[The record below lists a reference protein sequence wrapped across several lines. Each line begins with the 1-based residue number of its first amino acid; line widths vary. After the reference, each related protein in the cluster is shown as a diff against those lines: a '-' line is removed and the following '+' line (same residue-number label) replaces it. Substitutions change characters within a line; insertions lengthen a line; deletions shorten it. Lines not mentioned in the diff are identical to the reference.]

1 MKRQV
6 VVVCAVIVSTASGL
20 LAQVPTDQDIKNG
33 VKHIIDKIPTDQD
46 LKNAFDRAVGNKD
59 AKERNAYKEAA
70 KEVKQIEKE
79 EKKQEKTTQDVCTP
93 TLVKTV
99 KGVMDNPVQAAQ
111 DLSNNRMVGASKC
124 DAEKEKL
131 DDLKAKEAAAKREAA
146 EKKAEYEAAK
156 QKTGSWR

>member
-1 MKRQV
+1 MKKCFV
-6 VVVCAVIVSTASGL
+6 VLVAVIVGLASDGF
-20 LAQVPTDQDIKNG
+20 AQVPTDQDVKEGIKR
-33 VKHIIDKIPTDQD
+33 VIDKIPTDQD

-79 EKKQEKTTQDVCTP
+79 EKKQEKTTQDACTP

-99 KGVMDNPVQAAQ
+99 KGVVDNPVQAAQ